1 MHIVSAASSEPGAC
15 VPQAATELKEQAQRA
30 KDAAATG
37 PSMSLN
43 ARSDIVEQTSAQAGE
58 WAYARQV
65 EITNGRWAMLGACDY
80 IPDVFL
86 RVLRGFRASPTAL
99 FSPRNHNSAPLQQ
112 PAALL

>member
-1 MHIVSAASSEPGAC
+1 MSRGSRALHQSAAFVGPRGSRAESGALIYAC
-15 VPQAATELKEQAQRA
+15 PLNPHVLYKPQAATELKEQAQRA

-65 EITNGRWAMLGACDY
+65 EITNGRWAMLGA
-80 IPDVFL
+80 L
-86 RVLRGFRASPTAL
+86 RV
-99 FSPRNHNSAPLQQ
+99 
-112 PAALL
+112 